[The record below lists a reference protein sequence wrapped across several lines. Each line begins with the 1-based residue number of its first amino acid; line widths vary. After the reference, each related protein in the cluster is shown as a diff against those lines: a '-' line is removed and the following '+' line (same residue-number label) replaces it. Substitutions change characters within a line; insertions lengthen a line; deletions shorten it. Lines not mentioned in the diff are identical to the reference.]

1 MPSFEL
7 TDPIA
12 SHVQQLSTDNCSSW
26 SPASSSDASATFW
39 VSHTQKLA
47 PFSSFPSNQV
57 LYDKSCGL
65 NLLKSVNMA
74 RQDHGSSSFEQS
86 YRCYPVSF
94 IDKAHLERGIK
105 VCSSYHSCSIML
117 SISF

>member
-65 NLLKSVNMA
+65 NLLKSVNMTTA
-74 RQDHGSSSFEQS
+74 VHHLNRVIVATLSLSLISNL
-86 YRCYPVSF
+86 
-94 IDKAHLERGIK
+94 AH
-105 VCSSYHSCSIML
+105 
-117 SISF
+117 